1 MLAEL
6 TLQGNPMEEVK
17 LAYIAGILDGEGSIM
32 IQRQASK
39 SFMEQRRKRGCF
51 HPHYA
56 PGIRIGML
64 EEEPLNFI
72 VETTAIGQVYEE
84 KPYHHKRPMFRW
96 MIRSKQEIQ
105 DFLLLVIPYLLVKNK
120 QAELCLKFMKEW
132 VSHNGIRLTP
142 EVIAQ
147 RENAWLQMR
156 KLNGVIT
163 SPATT
168 EPRGRRGRDFSAPF
182 EATV

>member
-1 MLAEL
+1 
-6 TLQGNPMEEVK
+6 MEEAK

-39 SFMEQRRKRGCF
+39 SFMEQRRKSGCF
-51 HPHYA
+51 HPHYS
-56 PGIRIGML
+56 PGIRVGMQ
-64 EEEPLNFI
+64 ERKPLDFI
-72 VETTAIGQVYEE
+72 VETTKIGEIYEE
-84 KPYHHKRPMFRW
+84 KPYKRQRPMFRW
-96 MIRSKQEIQ
+96 LIRRKDQIEE
-105 DFLLLVIPYLLVKNK
+105 FLPLVIPYLLVKNK
-120 QAELCLKFMKEW
+120 QAELCLKFIREW

-142 EVIAQ
+142 EAIAN

-163 SPATT
+163 LPATT
-168 EPRGRRGRDFSAPF
+168 EPSGKRGRDFSAPF